1 MVRGRERGFTLIE
14 VVYVLA
20 IFGVFLWMLTV
31 MTEELRRQELRYPI
45 DFMQHPQITA
55 VMSRLRRDVIDASLW
70 LDPQT
75 GSKTPMYPSGIA
87 TYTQSPNTL
96 IVYTI
101 MGTGFGQ
108 TVVWDFGKQGEARRI
123 AYSAGM
129 VISDWVARGVPKF
142 EISTYEIPNRPYAV
156 RIRARTRK
164 GNLAIDQIFQPRTHE

>member
-1 MVRGRERGFTLIE
+1 VRRRERGFTLIE

-20 IFGVFLWMLTV
+20 IFGVFLMMLTV
-31 MTEELRRQELRYPI
+31 MSEELRRQELRHPI

-55 VMSRLRRDVIDASLW
+55 VMSRLRRDVTDASIW
-70 LDPQT
+70 LDPAT
-75 GSKTPMYPSGIA
+75 GSKTPMYPAGVA
-87 TYTQSPNTL
+87 DYTQTPNTL

-108 TVVWDFGKQGEARRI
+108 TVVWDFRTPGAARRI

-129 VISDWVARGVPKF
+129 IVSDWTAGGVPKF
-142 EISTYEIPNRPYAV
+142 EISDFQIPNRPYAV
-156 RIRARTRK
+156 RVRARDKK

>member
-1 MVRGRERGFTLIE
+1 MVRRGQQGYTIME

-20 IFGVFLWMLTV
+20 IFGIFLWMLTT
-31 MTEELRRQELRYPI
+31 MTEELRRQEQRYPI

-55 VMSRLRRDVIDASLW
+55 VMSRLRRDVLDASLW
-70 LDPQT
+70 LDPDT

-87 TYTQSPNTL
+87 TYTQSPDTL

-108 TVVWDFGKQGEARRI
+108 TVVWDFRKEGEARRI

-129 VISDWVARGVPKF
+129 VVSDWVAGGVPKF
-142 EISTYEIPNRPYAV
+142 DIDTYKIPNRPYAV
-156 RIRARTRK
+156 RIRARTRR
-164 GNLAIDQIFQPRTHE
+164 GDLAIDQIFQPRTHE

>member
-1 MVRGRERGFTLIE
+1 VRRAERGFTLIE

-20 IFGVFLWMLTV
+20 VFGAFLYMLTV
-31 MTEELRRQELRYPI
+31 MTEELRRQEPRYPI

-70 LDPQT
+70 LDPDT
-75 GSKTPMYPSGIA
+75 GLKTPMYPA
-87 TYTQSPNTL
+87 NFMNYRQSKKTL

-108 TVVWDFGKQGEARRI
+108 TVVWDFSNEGRARRT
-123 AYSAGM
+123 AYSVGII
-129 VISDWVARGVPKF
+129 VSDWMAGGVPQF
-142 EISTYEIPNRPYAV
+142 EISTYEIPNRPFAV
-156 RIRARTRK
+156 RFQARDRK

>member
-1 MVRGRERGFTLIE
+1 VRRAERGFTLIE
-14 VVYVLA
+14 AVYVLA
-20 IFGVFLWMLTV
+20 VFGTFLWMLTV

-70 LDPQT
+70 LDPDS
-75 GSKTPMYPSGIA
+75 GLKTPMYPSGIA
-87 TYTQSPNTL
+87 TYTQTPKTL

-108 TVVWDFGKQGEARRI
+108 TVVWDFSKKGEARRI
-123 AYSAGM
+123 AYSTGM
-129 VISDWVARGVPKF
+129 VVSDWKAGGVPQFK
-142 EISTYEIPNRPYAV
+142 IDTWVIPNRPFAV
-156 RIRARTRK
+156 RVQARDKK